1 MPAVFFH
8 RPTAES
14 LDRLGPLRRF
24 LQVWTPVLIGVAIIV
39 TESQPTFSAA
49 NTSSWLRPI
58 WEHLFGPISTA
69 AWEDLHHYL
78 RKSGHFFYYGM
89 LCVLFLRAWLLTLAR
104 NPNLRTIVWRWRSW
118 LLGVASTFAVASGD
132 ELHQSFLP
140 SRTGMFSDVVLD
152 TCGGIVL
159 SSLVLLISWCLRRI
173 FISRSSGCP
182 TSRF

>member
-1 MPAVFFH
+1 MPTVFLH
-8 RPTAES
+8 RPTADS
-14 LDRLGPLRRF
+14 LDRLGPVRRF
-24 LQVWTPVLIGVAIIV
+24 VQVWTPALIGIAVIA

-58 WEHLFGPISTA
+58 WEHLFGPISTPV
-69 AWEDLHHYL
+69 WEEFHHYL
-78 RKSGHFFYYGM
+78 RKTGHFIGYGT

-104 NPNLRTIVWRWRSW
+104 NRNLRTIVWRWRSW
-118 LLGVASTFAVASGD
+118 FLGVACTFVVASGD

-159 SSLVLLISWCLRRI
+159 SSLVLFVSWLLRRA
-173 FISRSSGCP
+173 FIR
-182 TSRF
+182 T

>member
-1 MPAVFFH
+1 MPTVFLH
-8 RPTAES
+8 RPTADS
-14 LDRLGPLRRF
+14 LDRLGPVRRF
-24 LQVWTPVLIGVAIIV
+24 VQVWTPALIGIAVIA

-58 WEHLFGPISTA
+58 WEHLFGPISTPV
-69 AWEDLHHYL
+69 WEEFHHHL
-78 RKSGHFFYYGM
+78 RKTGHFIGYGT

-118 LLGVASTFAVASGD
+118 FLGVASTFVVASGD

-152 TCGGIVL
+152 TCGGIVF
-159 SSLVLLISWCLRRI
+159 SSLVLFVSWLLRRA
-173 FISRSSGCP
+173 FIR
-182 TSRF
+182 T